1 MQPEDDS
8 LLEARA
14 DLVEELTKS
23 VARLRQMASEESSV
37 AHLEQTLEA
46 IMSKANTFNFDEDGH
61 DNEFDTLR
69 VVKPVQSR
77 SQTRRKARRNFG
89 IRSLL
94 CGRCKGDPELDS
106 QVLPSHLA
114 PNVGT
119 KPTGNSQKKGRS
131 GKEAEASAKNHAA
144 EGGVPTIKNHS
155 FEQRDD
161 VFDLDDS
168 TPRPRFGAILRV
180 SREKDDEV
188 SALSAEFL
196 PRQATESPSCA
207 RPEIN
212 RPAILNAIAVGKA
225 FQCLGNPW
233 DIKQECR
240 YPKELRNYQLP
251 FLDLISCQRTPPEE
265 PEWNEEATM
274 DEWADDNGRDLKGH
288 GAHGGHSSMS
298 TGSSFIGTVRV
309 GVDKYAAFPRI
320 EHNDHS
326 SHIQQETVSKSKT
339 EMVIRQSKE

>member
-1 MQPEDDS
+1 MQQKDDS
-8 LLEARA
+8 IGEARA

-23 VARLRQMASEESSV
+23 VARLRQMASEESLV
-37 AHLEQTLEA
+37 THLEQTLEA
-46 IMSKANTFNFDEDGH
+46 IMSKANTFNFLEDGH

-161 VFDLDDS
+161 IFDLDDS
-168 TPRPRFGAILRV
+168 TPRPRFGATLRV
-180 SREKDDEV
+180 SHEKDDEV
-188 SALSAEFL
+188 SALCAEFL

-212 RPAILNAIAVGKA
+212 GPAILNAIAVGKA
-225 FQCLGNPW
+225 FQCSGNAC
-233 DIKQECR
+233 DIR
-240 YPKELRNYQLP
+240 PKELRNYQLP

-288 GAHGGHSSMS
+288 GARGGHSSMS
-298 TGSSFIGTVRV
+298 TGSSFIGTVCV

-326 SHIQQETVSKSKT
+326 SHIQQDTVSKSKT
-339 EMVIRQSKE
+339 EMGIRQSME